1 MHTIDHGI
9 RQNFYRWQGR
19 LNRKRYIKRS
29 LLLWLVSIVIITAC
43 SAAFIAYIVPSGVD
57 PEHMGIYELARFEAG
72 INGLFTLAMLP
83 VIISSYMLMVR
94 RLHDVNLS
102 GFFVL
107 LNFVPI
113 VNLGLFL
120 YLLCK
125 KGTEGEN
132 DYGPDPL
139 AAAESSID
147 ESPYAR
153 SIPEQSAPTDIA
165 PPEETPQ
172 DPGERS

>member
-57 PEHMGIYELARFEAG
+57 AEHMGIYELARFEAG

-83 VIISSYMLMVR
+83 VIISSYMLMIR
-94 RLHDVNLS
+94 RLHT
-102 GFFVL
+102 G
-107 LNFVPI
+107 
-113 VNLGLFL
+113 
-120 YLLCK
+120 
-125 KGTEGEN
+125 
-132 DYGPDPL
+132 
-139 AAAESSID
+139 
-147 ESPYAR
+147 
-153 SIPEQSAPTDIA
+153 
-165 PPEETPQ
+165 
-172 DPGERS
+172 

>member
-1 MHTIDHGI
+1 
-9 RQNFYRWQGR
+9 
-19 LNRKRYIKRS
+19 
-29 LLLWLVSIVIITAC
+29 
-43 SAAFIAYIVPSGVD
+43 
-57 PEHMGIYELARFEAG
+57 MGIYELARFEAG

-83 VIISSYMLMVR
+83 VIISSYMLMIR

>member
-43 SAAFIAYIVPSGVD
+43 SAAFIAYIVPSCVD

-83 VIISSYMLMVR
+83 VIISSYMLMIR

>member
-9 RQNFYRWQGR
+9 RQNLYRWQGR
-19 LNRKRYIKRS
+19 LNRKRYIKRA
-29 LLLWLVSIVIITAC
+29 LLLWLISMVIITAC
-43 SAAFIAYIVPSGVD
+43 FTVVIAYIVQSGVD

-83 VIISSYMLMVR
+83 VIISSYMLMIR

-102 GFFVL
+102 GFFAL
-107 LNFVPI
+107 LSFVPI
-113 VNLGLFL
+113 VDLGLFL

-132 DYGPDPL
+132 
-139 AAAESSID
+139 AESSID